1 MCQHS
6 ASAAISAECVGNHI
20 SCTPELVY
28 RLHISCTPELAY
40 RLHISCTPERANRL
54 HISCTPE
61 LLLIAF
67 ISAVP
72 LSLLIAFL
80 LDLFNA
86 AIPRFNASLEYYK
99 LDGWVTEHVTTQL
112 ESNPIHFSSG
122 RQVLEEDEALLG
134 QKRVLAAFEQDPKR
148 RAAMHKLRVS
158 RLAHLVGALNPQVPT
173 AGCLDH
179 AHQAALTV
187 HNRLPRMCAVAALI
201 AHRRLP

>member
-1 MCQHS
+1 MLL
-6 ASAAISAECVGNHI
+6 
-20 SCTPELVY
+20 TP
-28 RLHISCTPELAY
+28 CELAD
-40 RLHISCTPERANRL
+40 RFPSLSHLLPSPE
-54 HISCTPE
+54 E
-61 LLLIAF
+61 LPWGV
-67 ISAVP
+67 SA
-72 LSLLIAFL
+72 LATSFETAR
-80 LDLFNA
+80 DLFNA